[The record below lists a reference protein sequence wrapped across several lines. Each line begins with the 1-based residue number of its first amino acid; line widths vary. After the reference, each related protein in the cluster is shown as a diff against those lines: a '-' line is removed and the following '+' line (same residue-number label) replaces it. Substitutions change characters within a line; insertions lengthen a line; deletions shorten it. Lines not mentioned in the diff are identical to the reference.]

1 MTAIENVALDSPFY
15 CFLGH
20 EITAIFAI
28 NVVRDKEM
36 LEQSNGWDV
45 NILNII
51 LPKWFHA

>member
-1 MTAIENVALDSPFY
+1 MTAIGNVTLDSPFY

-28 NVVRDKEM
+28 KVVGDKEM
-36 LEQSNGWDV
+36 LEQSNGWGV

-51 LPKWFHA
+51 LPKSFHG